1 MLWAQFAIAALI
13 IIGAGY
19 KLSHYGEQISART
32 GISQTFVG
40 IILFSTVT
48 SLPELTV
55 CITSTT
61 VVGEPDLALGNIFG
75 STLFNLLL
83 IAVFDIVQGRGA
95 ILDLLSPGHVIA
107 ASMGV
112 VLAGIAILGIGLGL
126 DINLLWIGIESI
138 ILLFIYLVALRILY
152 RHEVLLSPRE
162 IVEGEESSRIKEGK
176 YLYLFF
182 ALGALVIVGAGYWLS
197 HTADAIA
204 QTTGWGRSFIGSFML
219 AVVTSLPEL
228 AVGIPLIRKGA
239 FNMAIG
245 SLLGS
250 NIFNIAI
257 IPILDIVFTKGAVLA
272 HVSQNHILTA
282 VLGIVMTNII
292 IVDLIY
298 RAKRVPWRIGWGS
311 ISLIALYFVGSITLF
326 HLGISS

>member
-19 KLSHYGEQISART
+19 KLSHYGDRIAART
-32 GISQTFVG
+32 GISQTFLG
-40 IILFSTVT
+40 IVLFSTVT

-61 VVGEPDLALGNIFG
+61 IVGEPDLALGNIFG
-75 STLFNLLL
+75 SNLFNLLL
-83 IAVFDIVQGRGA
+83 IAFFDIVQGRGA

-126 DINLLWIGIESI
+126 NLNVSWIGIESI
-138 ILLFIYLVALRILY
+138 ILLFVYIVAVRILY
-152 RHEVLLSPRE
+152 RHEVLGSTRE
-162 IVEGEESSRIKEGK
+162 ISETKKSAKREGGTD
-176 YLYLFF
+176 LYLFF
-182 ALGALVIVGAGYWLS
+182 TLGALAIVGAGYWLS

-204 QTTGWGRSFIGSFML
+204 QAPGWGRSFIGSFMI

-228 AVGIPLIRKGA
+228 AVGIPLIRRGA

-257 IPILDIVFTKGAVLA
+257 IPITDIFFTKGAILA
-272 HVSQNHILTA
+272 HVSPNHILTA

-311 ISLIALYFVGSITLF
+311 ISLIILYFVGSVTLF
-326 HLGISS
+326 RLGISS

>member
-1 MLWAQFAIAALI
+1 MLWAQFSIAALI

-19 KLSHYGEQISART
+19 KLSHYGSQIAART

-55 CITSTT
+55 CITSAS
-61 VVGEPDLALGNIFG
+61 VVGEPDLALGNVFG
-75 STLFNLLL
+75 SNLFNLLL

-107 ASMGV
+107 ASFGV

-126 DINLLWIGIESI
+126 NLELGFMGIESI
-138 ILLFIYLVALRILY
+138 TLVFIYLLAIRILY
-152 RHEVLLSPRE
+152 RHEVLGLQGEASQTKE
-162 IVEGEESSRIKEGK
+162 TAQTEGGK
-176 YLYLFF
+176 SLYLFF
-182 ALGALVIVGAGYWLS
+182 AVGALAIVGAGFWLS

-228 AVGIPLIRKGA
+228 AVGIPLVRMGA

-250 NIFNIAI
+250 NLFNIAI
-257 IPILDIVFTKGAVLA
+257 IPITDIFFTRGAILA
-272 HVSQNHILTA
+272 HVSPNHILTA
-282 VLGIVMTNII
+282 VLGIVMTNVVII
-292 IVDLIY
+292 DLIY

-326 HLGISS
+326 QLGIR

>member
-1 MLWAQFAIAALI
+1 MLWLQFFLAALI

-19 KLSHYGEQISART
+19 KLSQYGDQIAART
-32 GISQTFVG
+32 GISRTFLG

-55 CITSTT
+55 CITSAS

-75 STLFNLLL
+75 SNLFNLLL

-107 ASMGV
+107 ASFGV

-126 DINLLWIGIESI
+126 NLELGFMGIESI
-138 ILLFIYLVALRILY
+138 ILVFIYLLTIRILY
-152 RHEVLLSPRE
+152 RHEVLGLHGEIAQTKKNDQRE
-162 IVEGEESSRIKEGK
+162 GGK

-182 ALGALVIVGAGYWLS
+182 ALGALAIVGAGFWLS

-228 AVGIPLIRKGA
+228 AVGIPLVRRGA

-257 IPILDIVFTKGAVLA
+257 IPVTDIFFTQGSILA
-272 HVSQNHILTA
+272 HGSPNHILTA
-282 VLGIVMTNII
+282 VLGIVMTNIV

-326 HLGISS
+326 QMGIR

>member
-1 MLWAQFAIAALI
+1 MLWLQFSLAALI

-19 KLSHYGEQISART
+19 KLSQYGNQIAART
-32 GISQTFVG
+32 GISQTFLG

-55 CITSTT
+55 CITSAS

-75 STLFNLLL
+75 SNLFNLLL
-83 IAVFDIVQGRGA
+83 IAAFDIVQGRGA

-107 ASMGV
+107 ASFGV

-126 DINLLWIGIESI
+126 NLELGFMGIESI
-138 ILLFIYLVALRILY
+138 ILVFIYLLAIRILY
-152 RHEVLLSPRE
+152 RHEVLGLHGEIAQTKETDQRE
-162 IVEGEESSRIKEGK
+162 GGK

-182 ALGALVIVGAGYWLS
+182 AIGALAIVGAGFWLS
-197 HTADAIA
+197 NTADAIV

-228 AVGIPLIRKGA
+228 AVGIPLVRMGA

-250 NIFNIAI
+250 NLFNIAI
-257 IPILDIVFTKGAVLA
+257 IPATDIFFTQGPILA
-272 HVSQNHILTA
+272 HGSPNHILTA
-282 VLGIVMTNII
+282 VLGIVMTNIVI
-292 IVDLIY
+292 IDLIY

-311 ISLIALYFVGSITLF
+311 ISLIALYVVGSVTLF
-326 HLGISS
+326 KLGIR

>member
-19 KLSHYGEQISART
+19 KLSQYGGQIAVRT
-32 GISQTFVG
+32 GISQTFLG

-61 VVGEPDLALGNIFG
+61 IVGEPDLALGNIFG
-75 STLFNLLL
+75 SNLFNLLL

-126 DINLLWIGIESI
+126 NLNLFWIGIESI
-138 ILLFIYLVALRILY
+138 ILLFIYIVAVRILY
-152 RHEVLLSPRE
+152 RHEVLGSPRE
-162 IVEGEESSRIKEGK
+162 ISETKKSAKRQGGA

-182 ALGALVIVGAGYWLS
+182 TLGALAIVGAGYWLS

-204 QTTGWGRSFIGSFML
+204 QATGWGRSFIGSFML
-219 AVVTSLPEL
+219 AIVTSLPEL
-228 AVGIPLIRKGA
+228 AVGIPLIRRGA

-257 IPILDIVFTKGAVLA
+257 IPITDIVFTKGAILA
-272 HVSQNHILTA
+272 HASPNHILTA
-282 VLGIVMTNII
+282 VLGIVMTNIV

-311 ISLIALYFVGSITLF
+311 LSLIVLYCVGSITLF
-326 HLGISS
+326 QLGIR

>member
-1 MLWAQFAIAALI
+1 MLWVQFSIAALI

-19 KLSHYGEQISART
+19 KLSQYGNRIAART
-32 GISQTFVG
+32 GISQTFLG

-55 CITSTT
+55 CITSAS

-75 STLFNLLL
+75 SNLFNLLL

-107 ASMGV
+107 ASIGV
-112 VLAGIAILGIGLGL
+112 VLVGIAILGIGLGL
-126 DINLLWIGIESI
+126 NLNLLWIGIESI
-138 ILLFIYLVALRILY
+138 ILIFIYLVAVRILY
-152 RHEVLLSPRE
+152 HHEVLGLVPETAETQEKSQTG
-162 IVEGEESSRIKEGK
+162 GEKS
-176 YLYLFF
+176 LYLHF
-182 ALGALVIVGAGYWLS
+182 ALGALAIVGAAFWLS

-228 AVGIPLIRKGA
+228 AVGIPLIRMGA

-250 NIFNIAI
+250 NLFNIAI
-257 IPILDIVFTKGAVLA
+257 IPLTDIFFTQGAILA
-272 HVSQNHILTA
+272 HGCPNHILTA
-282 VLGIVMTNII
+282 VLGIVMTNIV

-311 ISLIALYFVGSITLF
+311 ISLIALYFLGSITLF
-326 HLGISS
+326 QMGIR

>member
-126 DINLLWIGIESI
+126 DINLSWIGIESI

>member
-311 ISLIALYFVGSITLF
+311 ISLIVLYVVGSIILF
-326 HLGISS
+326 GLGIRS

>member
-1 MLWAQFAIAALI
+1 MLWLQFSLAALI

-19 KLSHYGEQISART
+19 KLSQYGDQIAART
-32 GISQTFVG
+32 GISQTFLG

-55 CITSTT
+55 CITSSS

-75 STLFNLLL
+75 SNLFNLLL

-107 ASMGV
+107 ASFGV

-126 DINLLWIGIESI
+126 DINLLWMGIESI
-138 ILLFIYLVALRILY
+138 ILIFIYLLAVRILY
-152 RHEVLLSPRE
+152 RHEVLGLVPETAKTQETNQTGRGKSP
-162 IVEGEESSRIKEGK
+162 
-176 YLYLFF
+176 YLYF
-182 ALGALVIVGAGYWLS
+182 ALGALAIVGAGFWLS

-204 QTTGWGRSFIGSFML
+204 QTTGWGRSFVGSFML

-228 AVGIPLIRKGA
+228 AVGIPLVRIGA

-257 IPILDIVFTKGAVLA
+257 IPATDIFFTQGPILVHG
-272 HVSQNHILTA
+272 SSNHILTA
-282 VLGIVMTNII
+282 VLGIVMTNIVI
-292 IVDLIY
+292 IDLIY

-311 ISLIALYFVGSITLF
+311 ISLIALYFLGSITLF
-326 HLGISS
+326 QMGIR

>member
-1 MLWAQFAIAALI
+1 MLWAQFTVAALI

-19 KLSHYGEQISART
+19 KLSHYGGQIAART
-32 GISQTFVG
+32 GISQTFLG

-107 ASMGV
+107 ASIGV

-126 DINLLWIGIESI
+126 NLNLLWIGVESI
-138 ILLFIYLVALRILY
+138 ILLFIYIVAVRILY

-162 IVEGEESSRIKEGK
+162 IAKGNQTAPMRVGK

-182 ALGALVIVGAGYWLS
+182 AIGALAIVGAGYWLS

-228 AVGIPLIRKGA
+228 AVGIPLIRRGA

-257 IPILDIVFTKGAVLA
+257 IPVIDIFFIRGPILAY
-272 HVSQNHILTA
+272 VSPNHILTA

-311 ISLIALYFVGSITLF
+311 ISLIALYCVGSIALF
-326 HLGISS
+326 QLGIR